1 MLPDLLA
8 ALLAHPYFALPHPKS
23 TGRELFSLAW
33 LHTHLNGAEN
43 AHDVLR
49 TLLEYSAQSIAQAIG
64 SSAPSARQVYVCGGG
79 IRNQALMARLSA
91 LLAPQQAALHSTA
104 ELQLDP
110 QWVEAAAFGWL
121 AACWINRTSPAP
133 TTPPA
138 RTNPASWAPAITL
151 EPLAC
156 QTIRPSETLCFQTA
170 FSPKCSAILY
180 NLRFDSTFKNKPQRW
195 PLARLH

>member
-1 MLPDLLA
+1 M
-8 ALLAHPYFALPHPKS
+8 LAHPYFALPHPKS

-43 AHDVLR
+43 AHDVLC
-49 TLLEYSAQSIAQAIG
+49 TLLEYSAQSIAQAID
-64 SSAPSARQVYVCGGG
+64 SSAPAARQVYVCGGG

-121 AACWINRTSPAP
+121 AACWINRIPAGTHHATGAHKP
-133 TTPPA
+133 
-138 RTNPASWAPAITL
+138 
-151 EPLAC
+151 C
-156 QTIRPSETLCFQTA
+156 
-170 FSPKCSAILY
+170 ILGAGHY
-180 NLRFDSTFKNKPQRW
+180 
-195 PLARLH
+195 A